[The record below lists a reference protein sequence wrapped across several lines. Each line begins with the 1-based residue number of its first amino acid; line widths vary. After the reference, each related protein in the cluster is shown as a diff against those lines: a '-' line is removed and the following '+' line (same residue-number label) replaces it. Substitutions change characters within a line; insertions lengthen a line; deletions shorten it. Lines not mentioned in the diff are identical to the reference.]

1 MFRTRFFCTA
11 AFFLLLAAPSPVT
24 ALPILLLSSSSDLTQ
39 LVVGS
44 TVQIDVTLAQTDPDD
59 LLFVLYSRALF
70 PSSHFQAIPDP
81 SYSSGLTPGAILPQA
96 SQVSIFNALSSL
108 TAGAATG
115 NFADQFLSPLSISTN
130 GRYYSFELTAIAAGT
145 GAIRFDAANTFYA
158 GNSSGLSLAPLPT
171 SGPLSYTIAPVAAV
185 PEPSTVVLLT
195 CATMVA
201 LGRKWHVG
209 AIRHDCAHLRLNGS
223 RTSVIVS
230 LS

>member
-1 MFRTRFFCTA
+1 MFRTRSFCTA
-11 AFFLLLAAPSPVT
+11 ALFLLLAAPQPVT
-24 ALPILLLSSSSDLTQ
+24 ALPVLSLSSSNDLTQ

-44 TVQIDVTLAQTDPDD
+44 TVQIDVTLSQTDLND

-81 SYSSGLTPGAILPQA
+81 GYSSGLTPGAILPQA

-130 GRYYSFELTAIAAGT
+130 GRYYSFELTAIAAGS
-145 GAIRFDAANTFYA
+145 GAIRFDPANTLYA
-158 GNSSGLSLAPLPT
+158 GNSSGFNLALLPT

-185 PEPSTVVLLT
+185 PEPSTLVLLT
-195 CATMVA
+195 CVTMGA
-201 LGRKWHVG
+201 LGRRWHI
-209 AIRHDCAHLRLNGS
+209 ARR
-223 RTSVIVS
+223 RP
-230 LS
+230 